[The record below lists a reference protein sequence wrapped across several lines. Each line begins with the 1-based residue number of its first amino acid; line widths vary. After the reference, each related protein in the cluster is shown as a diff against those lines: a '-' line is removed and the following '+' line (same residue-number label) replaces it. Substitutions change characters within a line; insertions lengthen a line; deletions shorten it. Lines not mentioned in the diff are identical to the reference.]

1 MSDGKTWKRFRK
13 IDVFGSAS
21 KSHLGGFNGDK
32 KGLEDYLR
40 KKGSKEYSDLIDPVV
55 NLLVNRGFEKRA
67 VNPAEII
74 ITEEGV
80 TMCNKEHPT
89 VRYLQ
94 DYPID

>member
-1 MSDGKTWKRFRK
+1 MSSFLFSEFFT
-13 IDVFGSAS
+13 IS
-21 KSHLGGFNGDK
+21 
-32 KGLEDYLR
+32 LEDYLR

-55 NLLVNRGFEKRA
+55 NLLVNRGFVKRA

-89 VRYLQ
+89 GWYFQ